1 MNNYEPSDEV
11 KKLMESGF
19 TEQQAIGVL
28 RAISSYQVA
37 VFDVKDK
44 EG

>member
-1 MNNYEPSDEV
+1 MTNYEPSDEV

-19 TEQQAIGVL
+19 TEQQAIGIL
-28 RAISSYQVA
+28 RAISDYQIA
-37 VFDVKDK
+37 IRSTDE